1 MARLNWGSFMHGSW
15 IAISAARAR
24 AHRLYGVRGWLVTLL
39 WLNTLPVLAVIL
51 ALVATL
57 SSGGLLGTL
66 PLGLLWLL
74 VPLGLVVAAFM
85 RLRWFPV
92 LWFVYCVLQLPMAL
106 ATGFWMRRWNV
117 YASGPTPADAG
128 MVLLLALE
136 VLTPVVSM
144 AYIVRS
150 RRVRATY
157 RHEVRAND
165 PAAVPAVFDRPNP
178 NETPTDATDHAR
190 ERAALRR
197 VTQELSSG
205 VLDTRTWVHVMRH
218 HADDTDSARTAAYV
232 RARMSV
238 LCPPAHVHPPV
249 VRTVAVALGALLVS
263 LITAGLLV
271 AVVFGL
277 ALRAPGGEATAML
290 NVLAAGPLTLSWLA
304 GLFVGAR
311 FLRSVA

>member
-1 MARLNWGSFMHGSW
+1 MARLNWGSFMHGRW

-39 WLNTLPVLAVIL
+39 WLNTLPVLAIIL

-57 SSGGLLGTL
+57 SRGGLLGTL

-92 LWFVYCVLQLPMAL
+92 LWFVYCLLQLPMAL
-106 ATGFWMRRWNV
+106 VTGLWMRRWNV
-117 YASGPTPADAG
+117 NVYAPADAG

-157 RHEVRAND
+157 RHAVRAKD
-165 PAAVPAVFDRPNP
+165 PAAAPAVFDRPNL

-205 VLDTRTWVHVMRH
+205 VLDTPTWVHVMRH
-218 HADDTDSARTAAYV
+218 HADDTDGARTAAYV

-238 LCPPAHVHPPV
+238 LCPPAHVHPPL

-263 LITAGLLV
+263 LVTAGVLMA
-271 AVVFGL
+271 AVVAL
-277 ALRAPGGEATAML
+277 ALRAPGGEAPGL
-290 NVLAAGPLTLSWLA
+290 NVLAAVALTLSWLA
-304 GLFVGAR
+304 GLFAGAR